1 MRQPAPFRPSLAN
14 MRKHHCWLW
23 VNCENVKCLHRAP
36 QAIVPLVIRWGG
48 DASSDVLRAC
58 ARCSRCGR
66 KGASL
71 TSPSWVGLDVGFAPF
86 PADGM

>member
-1 MRQPAPFRPSLAN
+1 
-14 MRKHHCWLW
+14 
-23 VNCENVKCLHRAP
+23 
-36 QAIVPLVIRWGG
+36 VPLVIRWGG